1 MQMVLNE
8 CGTVKKQTRNMIKK
22 KEERNEKKKHLIV
35 NK

>member
-8 CGTVKKQTRNMIKK
+8 CGIVKKQTRNMIKK
-22 KEERNEKKKHLIV
+22 KERNEKKKHLIV

>member
-8 CGTVKKQTRNMIKK
+8 CGIVKKQTRNMIFKK
-22 KEERNEKKKHLIV
+22 ERNEKKKHLII